1 MTENA
6 SEDWWKFLSH
16 SRKENSEAG
25 SSGLKEWL
33 HKVRRIEAIIIII
46 VLVLWVVLYILH
58 MVKYT
63 GGEGIAFD
71 GF

>member
-1 MTENA
+1 M
-6 SEDWWKFLSH
+6 
-16 SRKENSEAG
+16 
-25 SSGLKEWL
+25 
-33 HKVRRIEAIIIII
+33 EAIIIII
-46 VLVLWVVLYILH
+46 VLVLWVVLYILQ